1 MSSRRRIA
9 SDGGGG
15 GVAPW
20 NKKGSNVIA
29 TIRINA
35 DSRWVV
41 IQRTHRV
48 RARGEGCA
56 HHGSRLNLTLDTGWI
71 GIFVE
76 PVPGAKATS
85 ANLTRKPKLKNGK
98 TLRIPESPARLIE
111 RFAKLRVLVA
121 GDLILDHYLHGSV
134 LRISP
139 EAPVP
144 VLNVEKEGYLLGG
157 AANVARNLSSLGA
170 RVELVGLRGK
180 DEFGVML
187 EKLIAADPLICPRL
201 VSDPSRPTTL
211 KTRCIANGQQMVRL
225 DREVPHPV
233 SGRTEDR
240 VIAALTSRLAVCNAI
255 IVSDYAKG
263 LLSKRVLDELIAR
276 AREAGKPLFVDPKGD
291 EYRRYRGATYLTPN
305 QKEAQ
310 EATGVKITDEESLRR
325 AGRALLKQ
333 VAAEAVFITRG
344 PKGVSVFPRTGK
356 PIHMPARAREV
367 FDVTGAG
374 DTFIAVSTLAVAAGG
389 SLADAATLANAAAGV
404 VVGHAG
410 VAAVKLAELRKALDD
425 TLPVQGPPR

>member
-1 MSSRRRIA
+1 MY
-9 SDGGGG
+9 
-15 GVAPW
+15 
-20 NKKGSNVIA
+20 
-29 TIRINA
+29 
-35 DSRWVV
+35 
-41 IQRTHRV
+41 
-48 RARGEGCA
+48 
-56 HHGSRLNLTLDTGWI
+56 RLNLTLDFGEV
-71 GIFVE
+71 GIFIE
-76 PVPGAKATS
+76 PVRRTTATS
-85 ANLTRKPKLKNGK
+85 PNLSRKPKLKNGQ
-98 TLRIPESPARLIE
+98 TSRPNESSARLIE

-144 VLNVEKEGYLLGG
+144 VLNVEREGYLLGG

-180 DEFGVML
+180 DDFGDRL
-187 EKLIAADPLICPRL
+187 ERLISADELIRAKL
-201 VSDPSRPTTL
+201 VTDPSRPTTL
-211 KTRCIANGQQMVRL
+211 KTRCIANGQQMMRL
-225 DREVPHPV
+225 DREAPEPV
-233 SGRTEDR
+233 SGRTEER
-240 VIAALTSRLAVCNAI
+240 VIAALLSRLSMCDAV

-263 LLSKRVLDELIAR
+263 LLSKRVLEELIAH

-310 EATGVKITDEESLRR
+310 EATGVKITDEDSLRR

-333 VAAEAVFITRG
+333 VSAEAVFITRG
-344 PKGVSVFPRTGK
+344 PKGVSVFPRIGQ

-374 DTFIAVSTLAVAAGG
+374 DTFIAVSALAVAGGG

-404 VVGHAG
+404 VVAHAG
-410 VAAVKLAELRKALDD
+410 VAAVKLSELRKALDD
-425 TLPVQGPPR
+425 TLTAQGPHR

>member
-1 MSSRRRIA
+1 M
-9 SDGGGG
+9 
-15 GVAPW
+15 
-20 NKKGSNVIA
+20 
-29 TIRINA
+29 
-35 DSRWVV
+35 
-41 IQRTHRV
+41 Q
-48 RARGEGCA
+48 
-56 HHGSRLNLTLDTGWI
+56 
-71 GIFVE
+71 
-76 PVPGAKATS
+76 
-85 ANLTRKPKLKNGK
+85 
-98 TLRIPESPARLIE
+98 
-111 RFAKLRVLVA
+111 RFAKVRVLVA

-180 DEFGVML
+180 DDFGDRL
-187 EKLIAADPLICPRL
+187 EKLIGADPLIRPKL
-201 VSDPSRPTTL
+201 VVDASRPTTL
-211 KTRCIANGQQMVRL
+211 KTRCIANGQQMMRL
-225 DREVPHPV
+225 DREVPEPV
-233 SGRTEDR
+233 TGRTEER
-240 VIAALTSRLAVCNAI
+240 VIAALISRLAHCDAV

-263 LLSKRVLDELIAR
+263 LLSLRVLEELIAR

-310 EATGVKITDEESLRR
+310 EATGVKITDEDSLRR
-325 AGRALLKQ
+325 AGRELLKQ
-333 VAAEAVFITRG
+333 VAADAVFITRG
-344 PKGVSVFPRTGK
+344 PKGVSVFPRKGQ

-374 DTFIAVSTLAVAAGG
+374 DTFIAVSALAVASGG
-389 SLADAATLANAAAGV
+389 SLSDAATLANAAAGV

-410 VAAVKLAELRKALDD
+410 VAAIKPSELRRALDD
-425 TLPVQGPPR
+425 NLTAQGAPR